1 LFLFVSSV
9 QYHGT
14 VLRHREKSLKVTVTT
29 FLAVGSGAAMDLTKA
44 VLQKGYGKGILVP
57 STYGAI
63 IASTSSHAMLLD
75 TTEEALVI
83 PDNSLESD
91 NTTVIIENNEL
102 AETHGNDA
110 AWACMAIRMNLL
122 YRRPN
127 NDQGKILLQRGLKA
141 LEDESHLPE
150 ALASAGR
157 ALDYGF
163 NDHLRSAPLALATS
177 LILPCFPS
185 ASVITMLASLLPGIL
200 QVSSG
205 TSDLETQVRDAFQD
219 SASSVPSLASLVVHS
234 VAAQPVP
241 TLLSHVRSNQ
251 ALCKCL
257 DVDDDML
264 ETILHHSLN
273 R

>member
-1 LFLFVSSV
+1 LV

-29 FLAVGSGAAMDLTKA
+29 ILAVGSGAAMDLTKA

-75 TTEEALVI
+75 TTEDALVV
-83 PDNSLESD
+83 PDNSLESN
-91 NTTVIIENNEL
+91 NTTVIIENDEL

-110 AWACMAIRMNLL
+110 AWACMVMGMDSL
-122 YRRPN
+122 YRRP
-127 NDQGKILLQRGLKA
+127 D
-141 LEDESHLPE
+141 EDKSHLPE

-177 LILPCFPS
+177 LIPPCFPS
-185 ASVITMLASLLPGIL
+185 ASIFTMLASLLPGIL
-200 QVSSG
+200 QVSLG
-205 TSDLETQVRDAFQD
+205 T
-219 SASSVPSLASLVVHS
+219 
-234 VAAQPVP
+234 
-241 TLLSHVRSNQ
+241 
-251 ALCKCL
+251 
-257 DVDDDML
+257 
-264 ETILHHSLN
+264 
-273 R
+273 